1 MLWSR
6 GIVVAALTAIAT
18 LSGLTLTHA
27 QQKET
32 ARIAFLGPLTGGN
45 SATGLGG
52 RNSAR
57 LAVDL
62 RNADPD
68 RRYDYEL
75 VPLDDECLPNVGIQA
90 ATRAATDRSVVAGV
104 THFCSAVAIA
114 TVDVYNR
121 FELPVVV
128 WGAILPAITHGNDYP
143 EVHRVNGSM
152 LDESKVLVEFLTGLG
167 YKKWVVIHDTTDYG
181 TGYLAILREKLAGSD
196 VEILSTFGVAADQQ
210 DFSAELLRVKEID
223 PQIVVFAGLTPLGV
237 RVRSQMDRLGVS
249 AQFAGIS
256 GIMSVS
262 YHDALGS
269 LSEGTISVHN
279 GAPLETL
286 PGGQMFVDEYAKA
299 GFAEPPEPYGPY
311 AFVAANLIIEAI
323 EEVGANREAVR
334 DWLNA
339 VESRDSIAGPITFD
353 EHGHNS
359 VASTKYVAQDGRW
372 VRWEDSFYAAGERTL
387 SGR

>member
-1 MLWSR
+1 MLWR
-6 GIVVAALTAIAT
+6 TGIAAAALAAMA
-18 LSGLTLTHA
+18 LSAMPAAQA

-32 ARIAFLGPLTGGN
+32 ARIAFIGPLTGGN

-68 RRYDYEL
+68 SRYNYEL
-75 VPLDDECLPNVGIQA
+75 APLDDECLPNVGIQV
-90 ATRAATDRSVVAGV
+90 ATRAATDRHIVAGV

-121 FELPVVV
+121 FKLPVVV

-152 LDESKVLVEFLTGLG
+152 LDESQVLIDFLAELG
-167 YKKWVVIHDTTDYG
+167 YKRWAVIHDTTDYG
-181 TGYLAILREKLAGSD
+181 TGYLGILREKLADSD
-196 VEILSTFGVAADQQ
+196 VEILATFGVAADQQ

-237 RVRSQMDRLGVS
+237 RVRSQMDRLGVNS
-249 AQFAGIS
+249 QFAGIS

-262 YHDALGS
+262 YHDALGG

-286 PGGQMFVDEYAKA
+286 PGGQMFVEEYGKA
-299 GFAEPPEPYGPY
+299 RFTEPPEPYGPY
-311 AFVAANLIIEAI
+311 AFVATNLIIEAI
-323 EEVGANREAVR
+323 EEVGPDREAVR

-339 VESRDSIAGPITFD
+339 VENHQSIAGSITFD

-359 VASTKYVAQDGRW
+359 VASTRYVAQDGQW
-372 VRWEDSFYAAGERTL
+372 TRWEDSLYATGERTL
-387 SGR
+387 RGR